1 MSGTG
6 EVVAVIVVTYNS
18 AALLPD
24 LVASLG
30 PGLDGVPWHLT
41 FVDNASGDGSVE
53 VARRLAPEARIVET
67 GRNGGYAA
75 GINAGVAAAAA
86 HNHVLVLNPD
96 VRLEPGCAR
105 ALLTALGTPGTGI
118 AVPHLVGADGHR
130 IDSMRREPTI
140 TRTLGD
146 ALLGAR
152 RAGRVAVLGEI
163 VTGDDRYESPA
174 LTDWAEGSA
183 LLIADECWR
192 RCAPWDES
200 FFLYSEETDF
210 ALRARDA
217 GFATRYTPAARAI
230 HLHGDSTTSPGLWSL
245 LVLNRLRLYRRRH
258 GPVRAACFWLAL
270 ALREGSRAMTGRRT
284 SRAAVRALLSRRRL
298 RELPGPR
305 SVLL

>member
-1 MSGTG
+1 MSGNG
-6 EVVAVIVVTYNS
+6 EVVAVVVVTYNS

-24 LVASLG
+24 FVASLG

-41 FVDNASGDGSVE
+41 IVDNASADDSAE

-86 HNHVLVLNPD
+86 HSHVLVLNPD
-96 VRLEPGCAR
+96 VRLEAGCAR
-105 ALLTALGTPGTGI
+105 ALLAALRPPGTGI
-118 AVPHLVGADGHR
+118 AVPYLVGADGRR

-146 ALLGAR
+146 ALVGAR
-152 RAGRVAVLGEI
+152 RAGRVPMLGEI
-163 VTGDDRYESPA
+163 VSSAHRYESPA

-183 LLIADECWR
+183 MLISDECWQ

-230 HLHGDSTTSPGLWSL
+230 HLHGDSTTSPGLWRL

-270 ALREGSRAMTGRRT
+270 VLREGSRAMTGRRT
-284 SRAAVRALLSRRRL
+284 SRAALRALLSPRGL
-298 RELPGPR
+298 RDLPGPH